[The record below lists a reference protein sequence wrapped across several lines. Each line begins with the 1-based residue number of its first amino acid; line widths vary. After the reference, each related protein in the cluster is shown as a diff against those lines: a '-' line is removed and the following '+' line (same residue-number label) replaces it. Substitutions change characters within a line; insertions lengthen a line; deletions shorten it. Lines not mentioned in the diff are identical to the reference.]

1 MRTNRT
7 KTFMVILI
15 IPLLAGLV
23 LTGLIGVTLTSGK
36 LIDPPSAHAAGVVPS
51 ISSTEFDAPAGSGA
65 VSSKSAPALRSS
77 LRISI
82 PYGFAANFPIRAN
95 GQDVL
100 VEGHGSCTGGESF
113 TVAVTVTHDATGNMA
128 RGELTE
134 ACAGEMIRQEWQ
146 LTAVAVDEA
155 LPLGLAE
162 SCGLVQTK
170 DGGAVTDEQ
179 EWCVDVN
186 LGDYLFLPMIT
197 NEE

>member
-15 IPLLAGLV
+15 SPLLAGLV
-23 LTGLIGVTLTSGK
+23 LMGLIGVTLTGGK
-36 LIDPPSAHAAGVVPS
+36 LIDPASAHAAGVVPS
-51 ISSTEFDAPAGSGA
+51 TGATDFDAAA
-65 VSSKSAPALRSS
+65 APALRPS

-82 PYGFAANFPIRAN
+82 PYGFAASFPIRAN

-134 ACAGEMIRQEWQ
+134 ACAGETIRQEWQ
-146 LTAVAVDEA
+146 LTAVAVGDA

-170 DGGAVTDEQ
+170 DGGAITDEQ
-179 EWCVDVN
+179 EWCVDVY